1 MLLPKKN
8 DEIIKEFTR
17 RPEGLLLDFKLHITN
32 PAKLAKTLTA
42 FANTDGGTVVIGVS
56 DKKELVGIDPEEELY
71 MVEKSSTDYCNPPVA
86 VDFELFETDIPYG
99 IEEKKEIYI
108 LMVHVRKSETP
119 HYYLDHNG
127 KKTLYKRVY
136 DRTIP
141 VSEQ

>member
-71 MVEKSSTDYCNPPVA
+71 MVEKSSQDYCSPPVA
-86 VDFELFETDIPYG
+86 VDFELFETEIPNG
-99 IEEKKEIYI
+99 NEENKEIYI
-108 LMVHVRKSETP
+108 LMAHVRKSETL
-119 HYYLDHNG
+119 HYYLNRDG
-127 KKTLYKRVY
+127 KKVLYKRVY

-141 VSEQ
+141 INQQ